1 MWDGASGARPI
12 RVLIADDHDVARRR
26 LRAQLSEALD
36 VEVVGEAD
44 DGALAL
50 QLARWL
56 QPDVALLDERLPK
69 IGGLELAR
77 VFAAQLPEVRVV
89 ILTDGASAVAE
100 LPADVPAGWSA
111 GP

>member
-1 MWDGASGARPI
+1 MWGDRGGTRPI

-50 QLARWL
+50 QLAHWL

-77 VFAAQLPEVRVV
+77 VLAAQLPEVRVV
-89 ILTDGASAVAE
+89 ILTGGASAVA
-100 LPADVPAGWSA
+100 DTPAG
-111 GP
+111 

>member
-12 RVLIADDHDVARRR
+12 RVLIADDRDVARRR

-50 QLARWL
+50 QLAHWL

-77 VFAAQLPEVRVV
+77 VLAAQLPEVRVV
-89 ILTDGASAVAE
+89 ILTGGASAVR
-100 LPADVPAGWSA
+100 
-111 GP
+111 